1 MLTENDIVRIS
12 ARVVRCCAPLAV
24 GTFGSYAVGT
34 AKARSDLDLFV
45 ISKTGGALAPRVL
58 AVRRL
63 LFGILHPLDIFVFTP
78 QEFEGSVYD
87 EQSFTWIIVQQAR
100 LYHWADEAE
109 SLVPS
114 LFSKAAKWSVHLE
127 LRARQQSVSQLA
139 RKSR

>member
-12 ARVVRCCAPLAV
+12 ARVVRGCAPLAV

-34 AKARSDLDLFV
+34 AKGQSDLDLFV

-78 QEFEGSVYD
+78 EEFEASVYE
-87 EQSFTWIIVQQAR
+87 EQSFTWMIVKQAR
-100 LYHWADEAE
+100 LYHWADEADG
-109 SLVPS
+109 LVPS
-114 LFSKAAKWSVHLE
+114 LLLKAGEWN
-127 LRARQQSVSQLA
+127 RRQVF
-139 RKSR
+139 RG